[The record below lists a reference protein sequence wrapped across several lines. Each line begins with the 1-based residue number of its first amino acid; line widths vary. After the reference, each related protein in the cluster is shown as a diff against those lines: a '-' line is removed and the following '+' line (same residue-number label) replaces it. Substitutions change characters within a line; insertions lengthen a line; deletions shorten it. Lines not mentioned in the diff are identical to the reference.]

1 MNKFREIL
9 YCLVL
14 GILFSAIAM
23 VCVIGIL
30 MFFKPE
36 ENVPEPLE
44 INTLQNPNKG
54 VITVYKKEEQEV
66 FQYEGEISYHYCE
79 YDGKLYINVQ
89 LPDTGWTN

>member
-1 MNKFREIL
+1 MKKFKEIL

-54 VITVYKKEEQEV
+54 VI
-66 FQYEGEISYHYCE
+66 F
-79 YDGKLYINVQ
+79 
-89 LPDTGWTN
+89 